1 MTDETLGSHE
11 ALRREC
17 RKFQDGFRS
26 LLMATVDTSGL
37 PRASYAPFVAEGFGM
52 FYIYVSALS
61 QHTCDLDQAPRAGVL
76 LIEEEQQAQNIF
88 ARRRLSFDCEAGL
101 IAREDALWG
110 RTLDRF
116 EARFGKL
123 VATLRGLADF
133 RLYRLTASS
142 GGYVRGFGQAF
153 SLQGPDLD
161 EIRCRGPSGPG
172 AEPPCS
178 SP

>member
-1 MTDETLGSHE
+1 MSEQAPRSPE
-11 ALRREC
+11 ALHREC
-17 RKFQDGFRS
+17 RAFQDGFRS
-26 LLMATVDTSGL
+26 LLMATVDASGS
-37 PRASYAPFVAEGFGM
+37 PQASYAPFVAGGFGV
-52 FYIYVSALS
+52 FFIYVSALS
-61 QHTCDLDQAPRAGVL
+61 QHTRDLEQTPRAGVL
-76 LIEEEQQAQNIF
+76 LIEDERQAQNIF

-101 IAREDALWG
+101 IAREDPEWG

-161 EIRCRGPSGPG
+161 EIRHRGPSAPEEGPQS
-172 AEPPCS
+172 PS
-178 SP
+178 S